1 MGRLAAPYGIEGWVK
16 ARAFTAVPGALL
28 EYDHWWLTRQERDD
42 AWQMFRVLKS
52 RLHADTVVAQLE
64 GIAARED
71 AMTWR
76 GALVGVPRDMLPRP
90 VSGEYYRDELLGLGV
105 VNRDGQAL
113 GRVAGFLESGAH
125 PILQVDAPD
134 GRARLIPWVGAYID
148 AVDIAARR
156 ILVDWPLDF

>member
-1 MGRLAAPYGIEGWVK
+1 MGRLAAPYGIEGWIK
-16 ARAFTAVPGALL
+16 ARPFTAAPGALL
-28 EYDHWWLTRQERDD
+28 DYDRWWLARQERDD

-90 VSGEYYRDELLGLGV
+90 VSGEYYRDELVGLGV

-113 GRVAGFLESGAH
+113 GFVAGFLESGAH
-125 PILQVDAPD
+125 PILQVDAQD
-134 GRARLIPWVGAYID
+134 GRARLIPWVPAYID

>member
-76 GALVGVPRDMLPRP
+76 GALVGVPRDMLPRALP
-90 VSGEYYRDELLGLGV
+90 AEYYRHELVGLGV

-125 PILQVDAPD
+125 PILQVDAED
-134 GRARLIPWVGAYID
+134 GPARLIPWVPAYID